1 MSLSQLKC
9 MYCYQAYK
17 SHNYRV
23 PIECSKEICL
33 DCTQLLKNRN
43 GSYCPFCAKY
53 SNIIKTTVRVSS
65 GYCIIHNCRLSH
77 FNKVKNKIICKH
89 CINTQDNSV
98 TLEKKSE
105 ELNKKLSKKKSKL
118 EDYLVSLNDKKEK
131 LKSFELI
138 LNSEN
143 ICFATQNTTGD
154 LEDLENK
161 IRIVKESNLIEYNE
175 KFNRF
180 FKDTENISEEYLE
193 NKIFK
198 ELEDLLDNL
207 QES

>member
-1 MSLSQLKC
+1 M
-9 MYCYQAYK
+9 
-17 SHNYRV
+17 
-23 PIECSKEICL
+23 
-33 DCTQLLKNRN
+33 
-43 GSYCPFCAKY
+43 
-53 SNIIKTTVRVSS
+53 
-65 GYCIIHNCRLSH
+65 
-77 FNKVKNKIICKH
+77 
-89 CINTQDNSV
+89 
-98 TLEKKSE
+98 
-105 ELNKKLSKKKSKL
+105 
-118 EDYLVSLNDKKEK
+118 SLNDKKEK
-131 LKSFELI
+131 LKSFDLI